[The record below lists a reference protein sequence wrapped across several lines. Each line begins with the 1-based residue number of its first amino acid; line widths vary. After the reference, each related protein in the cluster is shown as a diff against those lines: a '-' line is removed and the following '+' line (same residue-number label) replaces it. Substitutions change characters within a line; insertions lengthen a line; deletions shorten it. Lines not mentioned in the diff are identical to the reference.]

1 MSSYV
6 PVPLDRVQPGNAL
19 PVDVWCPDGRLLLRR
34 GQILQ
39 SEEHRDTLARHQ
51 ACMTQADA
59 LAWQRSLERML
70 RTMRYEGAN
79 MAQIAQAPM
88 PGEIVA
94 SDYHEC
100 QRVEGG
106 WLDMQEILRG
116 LLYHGQNATHLLE
129 RLEGIEQKVLTLLH
143 KDSDEGLFIL
153 FQALHDLS
161 LGYCATHA
169 LLVGMVG
176 VLTAEKLALAPQT
189 LLLRSALVMNI
200 GMAILQ
206 DEMALQTRSLSAEQR
221 RLIRSHPA
229 NSVEILQ
236 SLGVKDPH
244 LLDIVLWHHAP
255 EGSALQGDL
264 MAGLRLLNLADI
276 LVAKMAPRKTRA
288 AMSPL
293 GAAKSMVLAPTET
306 TATFRQAMVAA
317 LGFYPPGTYVQ
328 LANGETAVSISRG
341 GRATTPHVASIA
353 NTDGMPLSKYTY
365 HDTSHAPFAVR
376 KPVSADLVNIHVNQ
390 DKISRM
396 RQQQWIAS

>member
-1 MSSYV
+1 MSCYV
-6 PVPLDRVQPGNAL
+6 PVPLNRVQLGNTL
-19 PVDVWCPDGRLLLRR
+19 PVDVWCPDGRLLLRK
-34 GQILQ
+34 GQLLQ

-70 RTMRYEGAN
+70 CTLRYEGAN
-79 MAQIAQAPM
+79 AAQIAETPM
-88 PGEIVA
+88 PVEIFA
-94 SDYHEC
+94 SDYREC

-116 LLYHGQNATHLLE
+116 LLYHGQNATHLLA
-129 RLEGIEQKVLTLLH
+129 RLEGIEQKVLTLMH

-206 DEMALQTRSLSAEQR
+206 DELALQTRSLSAEQR

-264 MAGLRLLNLADI
+264 MAGLRLLNLADV

-288 AMSPL
+288 AMLPL
-293 GAAKSMVLAPTET
+293 GAAKSMVLAHTET

-341 GRATTPHVASIA
+341 GRATTPHVASIV

-365 HDTSHAPFAVR
+365 HDTSQSPFAVR

-396 RQQQWIAS
+396 RQQQGV